1 MSFLPDYLSSSGS
14 EDYYDDDNDGGGDG
28 DGDDDGVTRVYVR
41 PVYLKRRPQTKKPAV
56 HPVKREIAV
65 PPTKPRTSHQ
75 PRISRCTGP
84 PCEETELLQ
93 NLNLDLNTNSPE
105 QTPTPVYTS
114 TAESSRKYK
123 LEGDQYFEYG
133 ETINGYKF
141 VAHKNDR
148 AKLENAQA
156 KRTRPQEGPS
166 DLCDPGDSIDPLVFD
181 RGSHVSKRLRS
192 SDTSRIKEYWQ
203 STAVR
208 VPVPTAPEL
217 SAVSEEEITRGDIS
231 NFYRKSS
238 ELLGKPML
246 HLLKQERVAW
256 HPDKM
261 SRRIGHLS
269 DKDSMKITRI
279 FQIVNELWE
288 ENASL

>member
-14 EDYYDDDNDGGGDG
+14 EDYYDDDNDG
-28 DGDDDGVTRVYVR
+28 DDDGATRVYVR
-41 PVYLKRRPQTKKPAV
+41 PVYLKRRPQTKEPAV
-56 HPVKREIAV
+56 HPVRREIVV

-84 PCEETELLQ
+84 PCEETELPQ
-93 NLNLDLNTNSPE
+93 NLDLDLNTNSPE
-105 QTPTPVYTS
+105 QTPTPVCTS

-123 LEGDQYFEYG
+123 LECDQYFEYG

-156 KRTRPQEGPS
+156 KRTHSQEDPS
-166 DLCDPGDSIDPLVFD
+166 DPIDPLVFD

-192 SDTSRIKEYWQ
+192 SDTSRTKEYWQ

-261 SRRIGHLS
+261 SRRIGHLT